1 LTESAFYHAA
11 LAVALGMI
19 AQVVGLRLSLPSIV
33 ILLAT
38 GVAVGP
44 DGLGLLQPAVFGS
57 ALSHLVTLAVTV
69 ILFEG
74 GLALR
79 VEDLRQQQRS
89 LVLLLTVGALISMT
103 VGMIAARSLLGMS
116 WSIAWLYGT
125 LVIVTGP
132 TVVTPLL
139 TRLTLNRRVR
149 ELLISEGVLIDPIG
163 AIVAIVAAEYVVGH
177 SAIWEAGWLVFARL
191 GVGAGIGAA
200 AGLALGAVLRR
211 RWIPDDLRN
220 PTVLG
225 LVLVVAAV
233 ASRVSSEAGLMAA
246 AIQGVVMANLGLRE
260 LGSLRQFKEELTVL
274 LLSFI
279 FVLLAAD
286 LPLGAVRAL
295 GWNALLVV
303 GVLVWIGRPLAVLLC
318 TVGSGLSW
326 REKLFISWICPR
338 GVVAASVAGLFGILL
353 AKAGILGGE
362 RLQALVFITVA
373 ATVTLQGLTAGLVTR
388 LLGLDTPVLQGTMII
403 GADDFGRLIAR
414 LLGALQR
421 QAVLI
426 DSNPRHCRT
435 ARKQGLTVY
444 LGDARSPETL
454 EEAGVR
460 YTDTVVALTANEELN
475 TLIAQEVRNNFRVER
490 ILAAA
495 SGLAVDEEHRP
506 AETLPFPGN
515 FPGPEEV
522 DHALSLR
529 RATLVTY
536 QVPEKQTDLGRLGEL
551 DYGDGE
557 FGVLLGRRD
566 SIYLAATDQ
575 KLLPGD
581 RLLCLKVRHGDSPLA
596 SILDMVHEADA
607 NEADAVMNGPAASKP
622 A

>member
-1 LTESAFYHAA
+1 LTDSAFYHAA

-19 AQVVGLRLSLPSIV
+19 AQVVGLRLSVPSIV

-79 VEDLRQQQRS
+79 VEDLRQQHRS
-89 LVLLLTVGALISMT
+89 RVHPPTVGALISMT
-103 VGMIAARSLLGMS
+103 VGMLAARSLLGMS

-149 ELLISEGVLIDPIG
+149 ELLISEGVLIDPVG

-191 GVGAGIGAA
+191 GVGAVLGAV
-200 AGLALGAVLRR
+200 AGLALGFVLRR
-211 RWIPDDLRN
+211 RWVPEDLRN

-246 AIQGVVMANLGLRE
+246 ATQGVVMANLGLRE

-303 GVLVWIGRPLAVLLC
+303 AVLVGIGRPLAVLLC

-373 ATVTLQGLTAGLVTR
+373 ATVTVQGLTAGLVAR
-388 LLGLDTPVLQGTMII
+388 LLGLDTPVLQGTLIV

-421 QAVLI
+421 QAMLV
-426 DSNPRHCRT
+426 DSNPRHCRK
-435 ARKQGLTVY
+435 ARTHGLIAH
-444 LGDARSPETL
+444 LGDARSADTL
-454 EEAGVR
+454 ETAGVR
-460 YTDTVVALTANEELN
+460 YADTVVALTANEELN
-475 TLIAQEVRNNFRVER
+475 TLVAQEVRNNFRVER

-495 SGLAVDEEHRP
+495 SGPVVDDERRS
-506 AETLPFPGN
+506 AEARPFPGN

-536 QVPEKQTDLGRLGEL
+536 QVPEKQADFGTLGEL
-551 DYGDGE
+551 DYGAGE
-557 FGVLLGRRD
+557 FALLLGRRD
-566 SIYLAATDQ
+566 SIFVAATDQ

-581 RLLCLKVRHGDSPLA
+581 RLLCLQVGNGDSPLR
-596 SILDMVHEADA
+596 SILSMIQESDP
-607 NEADAVMNGPAASKP
+607 NEALAVVNEAA
-622 A
+622 AATRA